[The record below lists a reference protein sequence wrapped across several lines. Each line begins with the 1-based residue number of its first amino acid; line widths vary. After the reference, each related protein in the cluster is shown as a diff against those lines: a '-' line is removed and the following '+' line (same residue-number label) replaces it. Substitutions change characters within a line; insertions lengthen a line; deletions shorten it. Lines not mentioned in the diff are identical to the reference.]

1 MPMNDPK
8 REPEALP
15 PPWRGG
21 EDGLTRTWELGD
33 DFAPHSL
40 ATTLAWV
47 ASREGVLPRFLL
59 EGRTLSASL
68 APLAPEA
75 RTGYAR
81 AVDER
86 LETIRT
92 GQASENPRP
101 AAALARLWGEAQDL
115 WETAVRRLSP
125 TDMDRPTH
133 PGAKETIFTEAV
145 RHPLRAGFGYL
156 AWIRHVRNLPD
167 THPPHDTGSIS
178 SFTDREQVL
187 AALPALRA
195 DVEATLSRVTEGAM
209 EQRSYLSGW
218 GDAYT
223 VEQILEHAIVHLHR
237 HRLQIER
244 YLEAREAAAE
254 GR

>member
-1 MPMNDPK
+1 MNDPK
-8 REPEALP
+8 REPETLSS
-15 PPWRGG
+15 PWSGG
-21 EDGLTRTWELGD
+21 EEGLTRTWKLED

-40 ATTLAWV
+40 AATLAWV
-47 ASREGVLPRFLL
+47 ASREGVHPRFVL
-59 EGRTLSASL
+59 EGRTLTASL
-68 APLAPEA
+68 APLPPEA
-75 RTGYAR
+75 RTRYAR

-86 LETIRT
+86 LEVIRI
-92 GQASENPRP
+92 GQGSENPRP
-101 AAALARLWGEAQDL
+101 AAALARLWVEAQDL

-125 TDMDRPTH
+125 NDMDRPTH

-167 THPPHDTGSIS
+167 THPLHDPGSIS
-178 SFTDREQVL
+178 SFTEREQVL
-187 AALPALRA
+187 AALPALTA
-195 DVEATLSRVTEGAM
+195 DVEATLSQVTEGAM

-223 VEQILEHAIVHLHR
+223 VEQILEHGIVHLHR
-237 HRLQIER
+237 HRLQLER
-244 YLEAREAAAE
+244 YLEAREAAAA